1 MNKIRG
7 KATRIQIDVG
17 EKFKRQMLTAVLQ
30 PSDYTDYPSGKECTI
45 EKVQGFISQTGL
57 HKRDGDKLK
66 EAVAAKNSQ
75 MPMGKD
81 KPTQNVGILSYVD
94 KFFNWLNGALGDKE

>member
-1 MNKIRG
+1 MGAITGTGR
-7 KATRIQIDVG
+7 RVRIDV
-17 EKFKRQMLTAVLQ
+17 EKAFRLRDAVSTFK

-66 EAVAAKNSQ
+66 ERVAQKNLQ
-75 MPMGKD
+75 VPPPGD
-81 KPTQNVGILSYVD
+81 KAIQNVGILSAVD
-94 KFFNWLNGALGDKE
+94 KFFNWLNALLGDKE